1 MGLFVDTDRFI
12 FVDPYVDAVLPT
24 TGWALN
30 FLLGSNEAGMGL
42 RKDMRDA
49 ILKLLQ
55 YEDGSLVW
63 PDGIDNVPAPPP
75 NLKHTLDEVYA
86 GMTPEEKAAKEA
98 ALSQPLTAEQR
109 AQQGQAAT
117 PVMLKPQTK
126 YHEEEED
133 EAEGE
138 APPVQQSSSF
148 SAVNPNVSRLNSMAN
163 FNPVIGTPKTSAD
176 IEAEAEGRPIMGNL
190 NPRPIEETEGL
201 TDWSPPSD
209 GRYDVPVLKEEHDQN
224 MNIFNKKPYRGL
236 RGPKTS
242 KKSIAG
248 PPTTSKSYGGLRPR
262 SGGGGLSGNRIV

>member
-1 MGLFVDTDRFI
+1 MGLFNDKDKFI

-42 RKDMRDA
+42 RRDMRDA

-63 PDGIDNVPAPPP
+63 PNGIDNVPAPPP
-75 NLKHTLDEVYA
+75 DLKHTLDEVYA

-109 AQQGQAAT
+109 AQQGQPSGDYRA
-117 PVMLKPQTK
+117 PQQSIVASND
-126 YHEEEED
+126 EEQ
-133 EAEGE
+133 AEGE

-148 SAVNPNVSRLNSMAN
+148 MAD
-163 FNPVIGTPKTSAD
+163 FNPVIGTPKTAASS
-176 IEAEAEGRPIMGNL
+176 GNEMP
-190 NPRPIEETEGL
+190 NPFSEMEESSSNYSGT
-201 TDWSPPSD
+201 
-209 GRYDVPVLKEEHDQN
+209 KEYFDAN
-224 MNIFNKKPYRGL
+224 MDFFNKKQGSGNVSQSPFERKGDFMNPSD
-236 RGPKTS
+236 PKPPR
-242 KKSIAG
+242 KSIVG
-248 PPTTSKSYGGLRPR
+248 PPKTSKSYGGLRPR

>member
-126 YHEEEED
+126 YHEEED

-163 FNPVIGTPKTSAD
+163 FNPVIGTPKTAASS
-176 IEAEAEGRPIMGNL
+176 GNEMP
-190 NPRPIEETEGL
+190 NPFSEMEESSSNYSGT
-201 TDWSPPSD
+201 
-209 GRYDVPVLKEEHDQN
+209 KEYFDDN
-224 MNIFNKKPYRGL
+224 MDFFNKKQGSGNISQNPFERKGDFMNPL
-236 RGPKTS
+236 DPKPPR
-242 KKSIAG
+242 KSIVG
-248 PPTTSKSYGGLRPR
+248 PPKTSKSYGGLRPR